1 VLPEQRHVVAVP
13 SDAGIRLPKVG
24 LVENDPRILI
34 GSNAEAGPNSGT
46 PVDRSPRLNKVCG
59 EECAAWHFFGE
70 NCGCLP

>member
-1 VLPEQRHVVAVP
+1 MQ
-13 SDAGIRLPKVG
+13 
-24 LVENDPRILI
+24 NDPRILI

-70 NCGCLP
+70 DCGCLP

>member
-1 VLPEQRHVVAVP
+1 MDTPRPSPRTNRTRH
-13 SDAGIRLPKVG
+13 LPKVG

-70 NCGCLP
+70 DCGCLP